1 MAMMNSDT
9 GRRRSL
15 RRAAVLAA
23 LVVMALVT
31 AACGGSASTGAG
43 GSSSTGASTL
53 QQEALA
59 VAHCM
64 RSHGVPKFPDPPAN
78 GTIANGSIAG
88 WHVGPDATGVS
99 QSVYQSAINAC
110 RHLAPDAA
118 PPSRAQQ
125 QQMLSK
131 LLQFAKCMRSHG
143 VPDFPDPDST
153 GLSVDHSMT
162 LLPQYQRAYQA
173 CASLLPLNAPVKG
186 FVPGG
191 GS

>member
-1 MAMMNSDT
+1 M
-9 GRRRSL
+9 
-15 RRAAVLAA
+15 
-23 LVVMALVT
+23 VVMALLT
-31 AACGGSASTGAG
+31 AACAGSASTGAG

-78 GTIANGSIAG
+78 GNIAG
-88 WHVGPDATGVS
+88 WHLGPDVTGVS
-99 QSVYQSAINAC
+99 QSVYQSAVNAC
-110 RHLAPDAA
+110 RGLAPDAA
-118 PPSRAQQ
+118 RLSQAQQ
-125 QQMLSK
+125 QQMLPK
-131 LLQFAKCMRSHG
+131 VLQFAKCMRSHG

-173 CASLLPLNAPVKG
+173 CASLLPPNAPVKG